1 METKRRGR
9 PPGSFKKVKEVE
21 TPMFD
26 VTGTPKK
33 RGRKAVEKIALAPVE
48 VVLDGEI
55 EGTIFDKLKH
65 FAKQIK
71 YYDHLLNE
79 EPYRFDVRSKKQET
93 INRMCFLIEGL
104 A

>member
-9 PPGSFKKVKEVE
+9 PPGSFKTVKEVKE
-21 TPMFD
+21 PMFNI
-26 VTGTPKK
+26 TGTPKK
-33 RGRKAVEKIALAPVE
+33 RGRKAVEKIELAPVE
-48 VVLDGEI
+48 AVVDGEI
-55 EGTIFDKLKH
+55 EGTTPEKLRH
-65 FAKQIK
+65 FAKQIR

-79 EPYRFDVRSKKQET
+79 EPYRFDIRNKKQET